1 MLTIKVPATEVYS
14 EETGFVNIKETT
26 LTLEHSLK
34 SISKWESKWHKS
46 FLSTKNKT
54 DEEII
59 SYIKCMTINKINDDL
74 VYSFL
79 TKDNLDSIIHY
90 IEDSH
95 TATTINDNDTK
106 KSNDIVTSELI
117 YYWMITLN
125 IPYEFE
131 NWHINRLLTL
141 IRVCNIKNQP
151 PKKMSRAEIMARNKA
166 LNDARKVKAHTTG

>member
-14 EETGFVNIKETT
+14 EETGFVNIKETV

-59 SYIKCMTINKINDDL
+59 SYIECMSINKVNNPL
-74 VYSFL
+74 VYRFL
-79 TKDNLDSIIHY
+79 SQENLLSIIEY

-95 TATTINDNDTK
+95 TATTVVDPDEK

-117 YYWMITLN
+117 YYWMVALN

-141 IRVCNIKNQP
+141 IKVCNVKNKP
-151 PKKMSRAEIMARNKA
+151 PKKMSRAEIMARNKS
-166 LNDARKVKAHTTG
+166 LNQARKAQLHTHG